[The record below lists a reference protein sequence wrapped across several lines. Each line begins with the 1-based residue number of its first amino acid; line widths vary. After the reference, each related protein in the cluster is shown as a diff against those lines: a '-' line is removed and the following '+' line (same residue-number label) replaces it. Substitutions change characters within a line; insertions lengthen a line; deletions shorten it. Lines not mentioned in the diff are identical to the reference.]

1 METPRYIKSIEDK
14 NGILSIMTLNS
25 IQDKVIEFLDKKI
38 TRVWERGVFN
48 ISNQIIWEEVI
59 YKTNQGFFIYVKKND
74 DNIITLTI
82 YYKSEQLN
90 ELKIFIN
97 QTNKQLRN

>member
-48 ISNQIIWEEVI
+48 TSNQIIWEEVI

>member
-1 METPRYIKSIEDK
+1 METPRYIKIFEDK

-38 TRVWERGVFN
+38 TRVWERGMFN
-48 ISNQIIWEEVI
+48 TSNQIIWEEVI

>member
-48 ISNQIIWEEVI
+48 TSNQIIWEEVI
-59 YKTNQGFFIYVKKND
+59 YKTNQGFFMYVKKND